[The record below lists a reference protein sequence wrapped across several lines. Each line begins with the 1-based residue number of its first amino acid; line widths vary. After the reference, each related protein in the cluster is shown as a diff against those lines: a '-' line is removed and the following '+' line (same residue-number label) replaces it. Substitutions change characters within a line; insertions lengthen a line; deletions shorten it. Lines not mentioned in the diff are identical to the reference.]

1 MRTINNRRPKAFIGA
16 AISVG
21 TQLIGG
27 IIGGAKRR
35 KAEEA
40 ARLEQERQAKLQ
52 AAKQQASY
60 MTENAENDANVYK
73 NIRNQLMRNGGN
85 IPRKGAAPL
94 IAEGGTAIPIKKDS
108 FLLKGRKHNTGGI
121 IIGKGKNSIEAEG
134 DEVVQITPKQLKVF
148 SAQPILNGNSP
159 AELVQKGAEPS
170 KVFNAQEEFK
180 DKNNLNDDG
189 TKNNSKM
196 KNGGIRK
203 IYPSLSGRYYG
214 KNEGRAIRS
223 LREARSNPNYQYNG
237 NNIPSMPSLNSELKP
252 IKREEPVKKEVSKP
266 KKQSFSSAFAEARRQ
281 GLKVFE
287 WNGKKYGTQLASEV
301 TKKPIT
307 NKVEPKVTKETKIE
321 PKTKTK
327 VQTIERE
334 LPEVV
339 ITAPRKKQSTL
350 NNNVSSN
357 KVEPKSSKT
366 NIIPEVNVVGSRI
379 PKMIKDNTF
388 VPSQYSSNNNNI
400 TVPREST
407 SVSLY
412 KGIKSILGVP
422 ERRRKKLGGL
432 SRSKDYGSD
441 KKPYPSVKSNDF
453 AGDGRSYPI
462 PTKADA
468 RDALRLAGLHGR
480 SDVKAKVYKKY
491 PELKNKK
498 ATLGTFGSLT
508 GANRRLLALNQ
519 NVPSAGITAG
529 AKIINPSASSIN
541 PMNLSSNNGSKGFN
555 LFKGIDKGEAIS
567 SGIGAVGTLI
577 SGLLNKGSI
586 DKTSAPQVPT
596 PQLIAPAKL
605 KTSVNIN
612 PQLSDVRESELSQN
626 RLVEGNTASSV
637 ASVARQQRISNNA
650 LSQRSRL
657 RGEKEN
663 LETQLQNQDAINR
676 QQVASSNAQQI
687 NEANRFNSISATQTA
702 NDKIQATANNRTQ
715 MIEGITSGVRDYQLG
730 VDKKR
735 SEENATAAMMSAN
748 PEQMELFL
756 KLMDKNKSRLGNIRS
771 TLFRCGGKK
780 KIA

>member
-1 MRTINNRRPKAFIGA
+1 MVQRINQRPKAFIGA

-27 IIGGAKRR
+27 ILNSKKQKRQ
-35 KAEEA
+35 EEEQRRLVKKQEYQQRA
-40 ARLEQERQAKLQ
+40 A
-52 AAKQQASY
+52 Y
-60 MTENAENDANVYK
+60 MTQQTAVDNDTYAD
-73 NIRNQLMRNGGN
+73 IRNQLMRVGGDT
-85 IPRKGAAPL
+85 PRKGVTP
-94 IAEGGTAIPIKKDS
+94 IVSRGGTAVPIKKNT
-108 FLLKGRKHNTGGI
+108 FLLKGRKHDTGGI
-121 IIGKGKNSIEAEG
+121 VIGKGKNSIEAEG
-134 DEVVQITPKQLKVF
+134 EEVVQITPKQLKVF

-159 AELVQKGAEPS
+159 AELVQKGIEPS
-170 KVFNAQEEFK
+170 KVFDAQESFK
-180 DKNNLNDDG
+180 DKNGLNDDG
-189 TKNNSKM
+189 TKKKRNM
-196 KNGGIRK
+196 RTIT
-203 IYPSLSGRYYG
+203 G
-214 KNEGRAIRS
+214 K
-223 LREARSNPNYQYNG
+223 
-237 NNIPSMPSLNSELKP
+237 
-252 IKREEPVKKEVSKP
+252 
-266 KKQSFSSAFAEARRQ
+266 
-281 GLKVFE
+281 
-287 WNGKKYGTQLASEV
+287 
-301 TKKPIT
+301 
-307 NKVEPKVTKETKIE
+307 
-321 PKTKTK
+321 
-327 VQTIERE
+327 
-334 LPEVV
+334 
-339 ITAPRKKQSTL
+339 
-350 NNNVSSN
+350 
-357 KVEPKSSKT
+357 
-366 NIIPEVNVVGSRI
+366 
-379 PKMIKDNTF
+379 
-388 VPSQYSSNNNNI
+388 
-400 TVPREST
+400 
-407 SVSLY
+407 
-412 KGIKSILGVP
+412 
-422 ERRRKKLGGL
+422 KKLGGL

-441 KKPYPSVKSNDF
+441 KKPYPSVKSKDF
-453 AGDGRSYPI
+453 AGGGRSYPI

-529 AKIINPSASSIN
+529 AKIINPSASSIK

-555 LFKGIDKGEAIS
+555 LFKGVDKGEAIS
-567 SGIGAVGTLI
+567 AGIGAAGTLI

-702 NDKIQATANNRTQ
+702 NDKIQAIANNRTQ

-756 KLMDKNKSRLGNIRS
+756 KLMEKNKGRLGNVRS

>member
-1 MRTINNRRPKAFIGA
+1 MVQRINQRPKAFIGA

-27 IIGGAKRR
+27 ILNSQKRKR
-35 KAEEA
+35 QEEEQR
-40 ARLEQERQAKLQ
+40 RLVKKQEYQQQ
-52 AAKQQASY
+52 AAY
-60 MTENAENDANVYK
+60 MTQQTAVDNDTYAD
-73 NIRNQLMRNGGN
+73 IRNQLMRVGGDT
-85 IPRKGAAPL
+85 PRKGVTP
-94 IAEGGTAIPIKKDS
+94 IVSRGGTAVPIKKNT

-159 AELVQKGAEPS
+159 AELVQKGVEPS

-301 TKKPIT
+301 TKKPI
-307 NKVEPKVTKETKIE
+307 I
-321 PKTKTK
+321 
-327 VQTIERE
+327 
-334 LPEVV
+334 
-339 ITAPRKKQSTL
+339 
-350 NNNVSSN
+350 N

-388 VPSQYSSNNNNI
+388 VPSQYSSNNNI
-400 TVPREST
+400 TIPREST

-432 SRSKDYGSD
+432 SRKKDYGSD

-453 AGDGRSYPI
+453 AGGGRSYPI

-529 AKIINPSASSIN
+529 AKIINPSASSIK

-567 SGIGAVGTLI
+567 SGIGAAGTLI

-586 DKTSAPQVPT
+586 NKTSAPQVPT

-605 KTSVNIN
+605 KTSININ

-730 VDKKR
+730 VDKRR
-735 SEENATAAMMSAN
+735 SEENAIAAMMSAN

-756 KLMDKNKSRLGNIRS
+756 KLMEKNKSRLGNVRS

>member
-27 IIGGAKRR
+27 IIGGTKRR

-52 AAKQQASY
+52 AAQQQASY

-159 AELVQKGAEPS
+159 AELVQKGVEPS
-170 KVFNAQEEFK
+170 KVFNAQESFK
-180 DKNNLNDDG
+180 DRNGLNDDG
-189 TKNNSKM
+189 TKKKRNM
-196 KNGGIRK
+196 RTIT
-203 IYPSLSGRYYG
+203 G
-214 KNEGRAIRS
+214 K
-223 LREARSNPNYQYNG
+223 
-237 NNIPSMPSLNSELKP
+237 
-252 IKREEPVKKEVSKP
+252 
-266 KKQSFSSAFAEARRQ
+266 
-281 GLKVFE
+281 
-287 WNGKKYGTQLASEV
+287 
-301 TKKPIT
+301 
-307 NKVEPKVTKETKIE
+307 
-321 PKTKTK
+321 
-327 VQTIERE
+327 
-334 LPEVV
+334 
-339 ITAPRKKQSTL
+339 
-350 NNNVSSN
+350 
-357 KVEPKSSKT
+357 
-366 NIIPEVNVVGSRI
+366 
-379 PKMIKDNTF
+379 
-388 VPSQYSSNNNNI
+388 
-400 TVPREST
+400 
-407 SVSLY
+407 
-412 KGIKSILGVP
+412 
-422 ERRRKKLGGL
+422 KKLGGL
-432 SRSKDYGSD
+432 SRKKDYGSD

-453 AGDGRSYPI
+453 AGGGRSYPI

-529 AKIINPSASSIN
+529 AKIINPSASSIK

-567 SGIGAVGTLI
+567 SGIGAAGTLI

-663 LETQLQNQDAINR
+663 LETQLQNRDAINR

-756 KLMDKNKSRLGNIRS
+756 KLMEKNKGRLGNVRS

>member
-27 IIGGAKRR
+27 IIGGTKRR

-52 AAKQQASY
+52 AAQQQASY

-170 KVFNAQEEFK
+170 KVFNAQESFK
-180 DKNNLNDDG
+180 DRNGLNDDG
-189 TKNNSKM
+189 TKKKRNM
-196 KNGGIRK
+196 RTIT
-203 IYPSLSGRYYG
+203 G
-214 KNEGRAIRS
+214 K
-223 LREARSNPNYQYNG
+223 
-237 NNIPSMPSLNSELKP
+237 
-252 IKREEPVKKEVSKP
+252 
-266 KKQSFSSAFAEARRQ
+266 
-281 GLKVFE
+281 
-287 WNGKKYGTQLASEV
+287 
-301 TKKPIT
+301 
-307 NKVEPKVTKETKIE
+307 
-321 PKTKTK
+321 
-327 VQTIERE
+327 
-334 LPEVV
+334 
-339 ITAPRKKQSTL
+339 
-350 NNNVSSN
+350 
-357 KVEPKSSKT
+357 
-366 NIIPEVNVVGSRI
+366 
-379 PKMIKDNTF
+379 
-388 VPSQYSSNNNNI
+388 
-400 TVPREST
+400 
-407 SVSLY
+407 
-412 KGIKSILGVP
+412 
-422 ERRRKKLGGL
+422 KKLGGL
-432 SRSKDYGSD
+432 SRKKDYGSD

-453 AGDGRSYPI
+453 AGGGRSYPI

-529 AKIINPSASSIN
+529 AKIINPSASSIK
-541 PMNLSSNNGSKGFN
+541 PMNLSS

>member
-1 MRTINNRRPKAFIGA
+1 MRTINNQRPKAFIGA

-27 IIGGAKRR
+27 IIGSAKKR

-52 AAKQQASY
+52 AAQQQASY

-85 IPRKGAAPL
+85 IPHKGVVPL

-266 KKQSFSSAFAEARRQ
+266 KKQSFSSAFVEARRQ

-301 TKKPIT
+301 TKKPII

-339 ITAPRKKQSTL
+339 ITTPRKKQSTL

-357 KVEPKSSKT
+357 KVEPKLSKT

-388 VPSQYSSNNNNI
+388 VPSQYSSNNNI

-453 AGDGRSYPI
+453 AGGGRSYPI

-498 ATLGTFGSLT
+498 AVLGTLGSLT

-529 AKIINPSASSIN
+529 AKIINPSASSIK

-567 SGIGAVGTLI
+567 AGIGAAGTLI

-586 DKTSAPQVPT
+586 NKTSAPQVPT

-605 KTSVNIN
+605 KTSININ

-663 LETQLQNQDAINR
+663 LETQLQNQDAMNR
-676 QQVASSNAQQI
+676 QQVASANAQQV
-687 NEANRFNSISATQTA
+687 NEANRFNAISAIQTA
-702 NDKIQATANNRTQ
+702 NDKVQAAANNRTQ
-715 MIEGITSGVRDYQLG
+715 MIEGITSAVRDYQLG
-730 VDKKR
+730 VDKRR
-735 SEENATAAMMSAN
+735 SEENAIAAMMSAN

-756 KLMDKNKSRLGNIRS
+756 KLMEKNKGRLGNIRS